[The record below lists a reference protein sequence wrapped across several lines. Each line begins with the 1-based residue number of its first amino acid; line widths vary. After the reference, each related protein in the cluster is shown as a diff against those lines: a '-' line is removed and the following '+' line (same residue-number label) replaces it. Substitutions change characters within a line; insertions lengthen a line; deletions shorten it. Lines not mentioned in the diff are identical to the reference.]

1 MKKLIFFIL
10 LFALSISSDSSELL
24 NGKFNLSIETAFAS
38 EPIINDGYLSCT
50 QHTSC
55 SNTYVCRVGGSTV
68 DCYIFCDDGN
78 VKWCGL

>member
-1 MKKLIFFIL
+1 MKKIIFFVL
-10 LFALSISSDSSELL
+10 LFTFSINSDTSELVK
-24 NGKFNLSIETAFAS
+24 NNFNLSLETVSAR
-38 EPIINDGYLSCT
+38 EPIIDHGYLSCT